1 MSAVGT
7 RNTNSPRELVRLC
20 CFLIFPG
27 DEPGEGL
34 GVRVTVTLG
43 SAKPGSRKTVPE
55 TKAYDSDSA
64 VFLPACTSGRMPISR
79 SRRLMPILFL
89 LFLFFL
95 VFLLVI
101 IEIFFLFFFL
111 FLILRGFELK
121 RIETGH
127 GEIGAA
133 FLAGQ
138 RVAFI
143 NFVLVYV
150 DHSVAVWTV
159 DHLLSLQKHIPLYKN
174 LTRTAQALALA

>member
-1 MSAVGT
+1 MPAVGT
-7 RNTNSPRELVRLC
+7 RNTNSPRELVTLC
-20 CFLIFPG
+20 CFLIFIG
-27 DEPGEGL
+27 DDPGEGL
-34 GVRVTVTLG
+34 GVTVTIALG
-43 SAKPGSRKTVPE
+43 SAKPVSRKTVPE
-55 TKAYDSDSA
+55 IKEYDSGSA
-64 VFLPACTSGRMPISR
+64 VFLPAWASGSTPISR

-95 VFLLVI
+95 VFFLVI
-101 IEIFFLFFFL
+101 IKVFFFFLVL

-150 DHSVAVWTV
+150 DHSVAVW
-159 DHLLSLQKHIPLYKN
+159 
-174 LTRTAQALALA
+174 